1 MKDTLFDKSA
11 EDYDSWY
18 GSHPEIFASE
28 VKAVKAL
35 GLEGLGLDVGAGT
48 GIISSEIGAQVALDP
63 SLPMLR
69 LSRHRGLDAVRGVA
83 ESLPFADTAF
93 DFVLMATTIC
103 FLGNPVESL
112 LETRRVLKDHGSI
125 AICIIPKNS
134 SWGRFYSAKGKE
146 GHRIY
151 SKARFY
157 SVNEV
162 KALLRECGFRPD
174 MVSSVLHYGPRFAP
188 RREEPKIDEEKGG
201 FVCIRAKKSRTS

>member
-1 MKDTLFDKSA
+1 L
-11 EDYDSWY
+11 
-18 GSHPEIFASE
+18 FASE

-35 GLEGLGLDVGAGT
+35 GLKGLGLDVGAGT

-63 SLPMLR
+63 SPAMLR
-69 LSRHRGLDAVRGVA
+69 LSHERKLDSVRGIG
-83 ESLPFADTAF
+83 ESLPFADGVF

-103 FLGNPVESL
+103 FLENPVESL
-112 LETRRVLKDHGSI
+112 LETRRVLKNHGSI
-125 AICIIPKNS
+125 AVCIIPKDS
-134 SWGRFYSAKGKE
+134 SWGRFYSAKGKK
-146 GHRIY
+146 GHKTF

-174 MVSSVLHYGPRFAP
+174 MISSVLRYGPLSVP
-188 RREEPKIDEEKGG
+188 RKEEPKIDEGKGG

>member
-1 MKDTLFDKSA
+1 MKDLLFDTTA
-11 EDYDSWY
+11 EDYDNWY
-18 GSHPEIFASE
+18 ESHPEVFASE

-63 SLPMLR
+63 SLAMLR
-69 LSRHRGLDAVRGVA
+69 LSKQRKLDAVRGVA
-83 ESLPFADTAF
+83 ENLPFADGAF

-103 FLGNPVESL
+103 FLENPVESL
-112 LETRRVLKDHGSI
+112 LETRRVLKDYGSM

-134 SWGRFYSAKGKE
+134 SWGRFYSAKGKK
-146 GHRIY
+146 GHKIY
-151 SKARFY
+151 GNARFY

-174 MVSSVLHYGPRFAP
+174 MVSSVLRFGPRSAP
-188 RREEPKIDEEKGG
+188 RKEEPRIGEEKGG